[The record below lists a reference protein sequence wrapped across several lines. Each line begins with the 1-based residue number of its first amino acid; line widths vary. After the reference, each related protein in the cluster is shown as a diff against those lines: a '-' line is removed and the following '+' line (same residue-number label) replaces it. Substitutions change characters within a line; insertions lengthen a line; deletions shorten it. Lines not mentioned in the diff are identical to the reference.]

1 MPSNIHTSIHIW
13 RCEQK
18 YEHNDHQSS
27 APHLTLQQGADQIQS
42 SPIDYHI
49 ANDNSNDAI

>member
-13 RCEQK
+13 RREQK

-27 APHLTLQQGADQIQS
+27 APHLTFQQGTDPIQS

-49 ANDNSNDAI
+49 ANDNSNDAV